1 MTSGQKGICEIMSP
15 AGRPEVYPVKK
26 LIGFDQEMI
35 AAIEA
40 WRAQQKPA
48 VTLSDAIRRLVELGL
63 KRGKR

>member
-1 MTSGQKGICEIMSP
+1 MSP